1 MLCVSRARLDAA
13 PEWRGVT
20 DRPVCEPRHDLDRFA
35 VAVDN
40 SADVER
46 CQIRNNVGE
55 DGHVGENK
63 TRADA
68 GRETR

>member
-13 PEWRGVT
+13 LEWRGVA
-20 DRPVCEPRHDLDRFA
+20 DRPVCELRHDLDGFA

-46 CQIRNNVGE
+46 CQIRSNV
-55 DGHVGENK
+55 
-63 TRADA
+63 
-68 GRETR
+68 

>member
-46 CQIRNNVGE
+46 CQIRSNV
-55 DGHVGENK
+55 
-63 TRADA
+63 
-68 GRETR
+68 